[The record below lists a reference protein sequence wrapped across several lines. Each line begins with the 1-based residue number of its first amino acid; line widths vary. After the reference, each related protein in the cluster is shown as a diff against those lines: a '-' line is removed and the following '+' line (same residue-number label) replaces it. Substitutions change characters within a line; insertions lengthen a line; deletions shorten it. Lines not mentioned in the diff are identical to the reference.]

1 MGITSLDIINNLS
14 THRAKIINIL
24 DFNSEK
30 LSIIKI
36 NNNKIHVYY
45 DHNPFFLAIDNLK
58 GYFEEHDD
66 KNNIVGKAKN
76 NKYLTII
83 FTSEYQKLMYT
94 EILKKINKDA
104 NKNYVKIKFE
114 SNDNAPLNILV
125 NIHTLVLV
133 VRYQRVYRNSCWYN
147 EFYEKVQVKDI
158 VY

>member
-1 MGITSLDIINNLS
+1 MSIMIT
-14 THRAKIINIL
+14 
-24 DFNSEK
+24 
-30 LSIIKI
+30 
-36 NNNKIHVYY
+36 IH
-45 DHNPFFLAIDNLK
+45 FFLAIDNLK

-94 EILKKINKDA
+94 EILKKINKDI

-114 SNDNAPLNILV
+114 SHDNVPLYILV

-133 VRYQRVYRNSCWYN
+133 VRYQRVYINTCWYDG
-147 EFYEKVQVKDI
+147 FYEKVQVQK
-158 VY
+158 

>member
-1 MGITSLDIINNLS
+1 MITNQ
-14 THRAKIINIL
+14 
-24 DFNSEK
+24 
-30 LSIIKI
+30 
-36 NNNKIHVYY
+36 
-45 DHNPFFLAIDNLK
+45 FFLAIDNLK

-66 KNNIVGKAKN
+66 KNNIESKSK

-94 EILKKINKDA
+94 EILKKINKDI

-114 SNDNAPLNILV
+114 SNDNVPLNILV

-133 VRYQRVYRNSCWYN
+133 VRYQRVYINTCWYD
-147 EFYEKVQVKDI
+147 EFYEKVQVRDT